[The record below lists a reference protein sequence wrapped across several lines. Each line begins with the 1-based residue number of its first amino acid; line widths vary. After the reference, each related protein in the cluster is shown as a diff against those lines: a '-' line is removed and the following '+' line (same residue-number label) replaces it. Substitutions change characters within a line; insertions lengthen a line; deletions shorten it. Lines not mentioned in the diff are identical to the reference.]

1 MAQMQPMGGGQQ
13 QQQQSQ
19 YNPLQPFYQ
28 SQPSW
33 LNPSYAQ
40 GAQSGYNTNL
50 PSWLSG
56 PNGFLGPQQTI
67 QQILQGF
74 APQAAQSTDALNNS
88 LAAAGIVGGPALTA
102 QSELQGQLASS
113 LAPTLAQA
121 IQGSQANV
129 LGAQEFQS
137 GQGLQ
142 QALQNAQLA
151 EQTGL
156 ANQGAANQIGMFD
169 VGNQIGANQFNA
181 QAGNTAGSQLANLLY
196 GGWGQEL
203 GQFGNLN
210 SQMLQNM
217 FGLENTGLG
226 GLMEL
231 GYGAS
236 QNFPVQQSGDWSGLG
251 QGLGGLFGGMF
262 GGGGG
267 SGGVQMPDWSVLMQ
281 SMGF

>member
-1 MAQMQPMGGGQQ
+1 MAQGQGQGGGG
-13 QQQQSQ
+13 
-19 YNPLQPFYQ
+19 YNPSQPFYQ

-33 LNPSYAQ
+33 LNPSYTS
-40 GAQSGYNTNL
+40 GSQSYYNTNL
-50 PSWLSG
+50 PQGAIAALS
-56 PNGFLGPQQTI
+56 PQSTI
-67 QQILQGF
+67 QQILAGF

-88 LAAAGIVGGPALTA
+88 LAAAGIVGGPANVA
-102 QSELQGQLASS
+102 QTELQGQLAGS

-121 IQGSQANV
+121 IQGSQQNV

-142 QALQNAQLA
+142 QALANAQLG

-156 ANQGAANQIGMFD
+156 ANQAAGNQIGEFD
-169 VGNQIGANQFNA
+169 IGNQIGANQFNA
-181 QAGNTAGSQLANLLY
+181 NAANSMQSQLAQMLY

-210 SQMLQNM
+210 SQELQDM
-217 FGLENTGLG
+217 AGLYGEGLG
-226 GLMEL
+226 GMQQL
-231 GYGAS
+231 GYGAME
-236 QNFPVQQSGDWSGLG
+236 NYPVQQMGDSWSSLG
-251 QGLGGLFGGMF
+251 EGLGGMFGSNPF

-267 SGGVQMPDWSVLMQ
+267 GIQMPDWESVYS